1 MARNGL
7 VEQAPVIGGH
17 EDQYNGFI
25 CDETTLPSSPSS
37 FKAALTTALASWRQ
51 RGYRGIWLKVPA
63 DKAHVI
69 GQAVDAGF
77 EFHHAEQAYVMLTL
91 WLPDTENKLPPNASH
106 QVGVGAVVMNQQRE
120 ILVVQE
126 ASGPLRGKGVWKMP
140 TGLVQQGEDISEAA
154 EREVL
159 EETGIRARFDAVLA
173 MRQAHGFAF
182 GKSDMFF
189 VVALK
194 LLPGP
199 QARALKF
206 LPCCRLSPMQ
216 ELVMQEDELVG
227 VRWMPLQEYLDVP
240 FMASRPLFQQIHST
254 ILQYVDGDYRGLQG
268 RKLETGLSARQDL
281 LLFGEAADRKRADRK
296 ATEDAW
302 IGLNAAAATDEA
314 AATTTATIEAATRP
328 AD

>member
-1 MARNGL
+1 MTTNGL
-7 VEQAPVIGGH
+7 AEQAPVIGGH

-37 FKAALTTALASWRQ
+37 FKAALDTALASWRQ

-126 ASGPLRGKGVWKMP
+126 GSGPLRGKGVWKMP

-194 LLPGP
+194 LLAGP
-199 QARALKF
+199 
-206 LPCCRLSPMQ
+206 Q

-281 LLFGEAADRKRADRK
+281 LLFGEAADRKGADRK

-314 AATTTATIEAATRP
+314 AATTTATIESAVRP